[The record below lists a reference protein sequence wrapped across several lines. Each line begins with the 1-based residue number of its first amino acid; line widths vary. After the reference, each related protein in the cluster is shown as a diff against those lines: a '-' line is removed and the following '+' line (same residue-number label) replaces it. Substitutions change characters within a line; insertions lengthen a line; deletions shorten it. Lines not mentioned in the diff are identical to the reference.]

1 MYAPKH
7 PWFTAVAGLGLAL
20 GLATAM
26 DTSAPALRLASD
38 AVVMPSAAPLPQTP
52 AKPATSTLSDA
63 PPAPA
68 VADPAQADST
78 GADSARADSAGAD
91 SAQADP
97 ALAESAGADSA
108 LADEESPTS
117 GLTDEAEPGSVMG
130 GANPDI
136 AEAPMA
142 GPVQPGRDREPE
154 PVTVGGTLLV
164 PTEIQPGTYQST
176 VPEDSDYCYWT
187 RLRGTSGE
195 ADDII
200 AGDFVNPGERV
211 TVTISED
218 DAAFFH
224 TGCGTLTQ

>member
-20 GLATAM
+20 GLATAV

-38 AVVMPSAAPLPQTP
+38 AVVMPSAAPLPETP
-52 AKPATSTLSDA
+52 VEPATSTQTED
-63 PPAPA
+63 PPPSALGE
-68 VADPAQADST
+68 DPST
-78 GADSARADSAGAD
+78 SALGE
-91 SAQADP
+91 DP
-97 ALAESAGADSA
+97 STSA
-108 LADEESPTS
+108 LAEESPTS
-117 GLTDEAEPGSVMG
+117 ALTDEAEESSTG
-130 GANPDI
+130 GAAPDV

-164 PTEIQPGTYQST
+164 PTEIEPGTYQGT
-176 VPEDSDYCYWT
+176 VPEDSSYCYWT
-187 RLRGTSGE
+187 RLSGTSGE

-200 AGDFVNPGERV
+200 AGDFLRPGERV

-218 DAAFFH
+218 DAAFAH
-224 TGCGTLTQ
+224 SGCGTLTQ